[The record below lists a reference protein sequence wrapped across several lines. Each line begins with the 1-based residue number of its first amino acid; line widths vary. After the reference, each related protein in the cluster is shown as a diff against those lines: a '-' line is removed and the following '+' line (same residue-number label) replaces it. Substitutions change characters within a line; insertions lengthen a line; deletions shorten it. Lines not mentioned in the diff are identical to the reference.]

1 MQSTRRVLHRP
12 QAREI
17 AIELNRPWEGEYLYD
32 PSVLKD
38 GNRYRMW
45 YRGGG
50 PERPHLWGYAESTD
64 GIYWDKPELGL
75 IDYRGSTRNN
85 LVWPLPGVSCS
96 TLAVFIDK
104 NPAAKPEER
113 YKSIATG
120 KDLSATN
127 DRPVIY
133 GLVSPDGLRWRLI
146 REKHLLRP
154 PAGDPALDSHNLC
167 LWDDARQQYAIY
179 ARGWHRRGARPP
191 KAEMIKKELDQITV
205 RTPSGEIVTVPRIRD
220 IRRFTSPDFI
230 DWPEL
235 YRDPSP
241 NQADCSKVTVP
252 GTTQIYG
259 CGGLSDILFMFSRDG
274 LHFRRFREA
283 FIRPGLDGLNWHGRA
298 IEVGPS
304 LVPTGEGE
312 MSLYYVEHYGTP
324 SVRIRR
330 GALRTDGFVSLQSD
344 YEGGTVTTRPF
355 SFSGSRLRMNYST
368 SAAGSIRV
376 EVQDVS
382 GKVLPGFALEDCPI
396 IFGDELERIVAWK
409 SGPDLTRLAGQ
420 GVRLKF
426 EIKDGDLFSM
436 RFQ

>member
-1 MQSTRRVLHRP
+1 
-12 QAREI
+12 
-17 AIELNRPWEGEYLYD
+17 
-32 PSVLKD
+32 
-38 GNRYRMW
+38 MW

-64 GIYWDKPELGL
+64 GIHWDKPELGL